1 LKDDI
6 TPGITNAMG
15 YDTEASIDVAEID
28 CRVNS
33 KRKARMGSS
42 TIDRKNR
49 KKRAV
54 ITFDDDNA

>member
-1 LKDDI
+1 LLI
-6 TPGITNAMG
+6 QNTQSA
-15 YDTEASIDVAEID
+15 
-28 CRVNS
+28 VNS

>member
-1 LKDDI
+1 
-6 TPGITNAMG
+6 MG